1 MIRLVVTLT
10 AKPGRR
16 DELLAAFQANVPAV
30 RAEKGCVEYGAF
42 LDTPG
47 AGPIQTPIGPDTIMI
62 LETWDSLESLAAHG
76 AAPHMKEFG
85 RKTKD
90 MLESRVI
97 HVLTAA

>member
-1 MIRLVVTLT
+1 MIRVVVMLT

-16 DELLAAFQANVPAV
+16 DDLLAAFQANAPTV
-30 RAEKGCVEYGAF
+30 REEQGCVEYAAY

-47 AGPIQTPIGPDTIMI
+47 AGPIQTPIGPDSVMI
-62 LETWDSLESLAAHG
+62 LETWESLETLAAHG
-76 AAPHMKEFG
+76 VAPHMKEYG